1 MHIIDLDKL
10 DEYKNSSN
18 KSFVLQGRQ
27 MEILEQI
34 KDKKAIDINGKQ
46 LTLKSSTFVSEPALN
61 FVMKILSHHMYPF
74 NSLPYRNGTEYF

>member
-34 KDKKAIDINGKQ
+34 SDNHEIIINSKK
-46 LTLKSSTFVSEPALN
+46 LKANSCSIVSEEAFDGITDMESQHL
-61 FVMKILSHHMYPF
+61 YPF
-74 NSLPYRNGTEYF
+74 NSLPYKFNDDYF

>member
-1 MHIIDLDKL
+1 MHIIDLNKL

-34 KDKKAIDINGKQ
+34 KDKKAIDINGK
-46 LTLKSSTFVSEPALN
+46 
-61 FVMKILSHHMYPF
+61 
-74 NSLPYRNGTEYF
+74 